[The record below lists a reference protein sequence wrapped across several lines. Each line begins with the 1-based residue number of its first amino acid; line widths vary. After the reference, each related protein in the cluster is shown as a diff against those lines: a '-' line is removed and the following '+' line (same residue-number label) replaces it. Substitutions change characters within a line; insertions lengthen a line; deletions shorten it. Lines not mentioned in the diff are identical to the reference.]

1 MDSPTMRSFWVDF
14 PLNTE
19 QYSKLKLKWRRR
31 QNFYEIRNPQ
41 PELRI
46 RNFCTFGGD
55 DYEVISLEARGDIN
69 DYANALKVMDNW
81 IVETLGE
88 Y

>member
-1 MDSPTMRSFWVDF
+1 MYSPIMKSFWVDF

-19 QYSKLKLKWRRR
+19 QYSKLDLKWRRR
-31 QNFYEIRNPQ
+31 QGFYEIRNPH

-55 DYEVISLEARGDIN
+55 DYQIISLEVRGGID
-69 DYANALKVMDNW
+69 DYAA
-81 IVETLGE
+81 TLGVMRTWIE
-88 Y
+88 DSLGEF

>member
-1 MDSPTMRSFWVDF
+1 MYSPIMRSCWIDF
-14 PLNTE
+14 PLNEE

-31 QNFYEIRNPQ
+31 QNNYEIKNHP
-41 PELRI
+41 PDLRI

-55 DYEVISLEARGDIN
+55 DFRIISLEVRGSID
-69 DYANALKVMDNW
+69 DYPATLKVMDKW
-81 IVETLGE
+81 IIETLGD